1 MNETQILIVGAG
13 PTGLA
18 LALFLVRSGVTPR
31 IIDKNSGPGQA
42 SRAMAVQ
49 ARTLEFY
56 RQLGFAEEVVQK
68 GIPIE
73 AIHLRA
79 HQRVVSEISIADFG
93 EGVSPYPFVLSFPQ
107 DDHERLLVEHLDK
120 AGVEVEWNTEL
131 VELREAGDSVY
142 ATLRKKD
149 GTQEE
154 CTAAYLCGCDGG
166 HSRVRENLQLGFA
179 GGTYDK
185 TYFVADVEATGEA
198 AKGHT
203 FSFCLSAQDF
213 LIILPVRSTGMNRL
227 IGVVPA
233 ELNAQEHVSFDD
245 IRPFA
250 EKAADIRVEKVN
262 WFSTYRAHHRVA
274 DHFRQGRVFVAGDAG
289 HIHSPVG
296 GQGMNTGIG
305 DAVNLA
311 WKLAAV
317 VQNRADAS
325 LLDTYEPERI
335 AFARSLVATT
345 DKMFQLMTGSGV
357 GNQLFRESLFPH
369 LATFALGF
377 SATRNA
383 AFRLVSQTRISYHD
397 SALSEGKAGEV
408 GGGDRLPWIS
418 FADGSDNFAPLQA
431 LDWQV
436 HIYGEA
442 EPALLEGAA
451 KAGIALHRFEWNE
464 GAHQAGLRRNALYL
478 IRPDGYIAL
487 ANDAQDTATLQTH
500 LSRFKIMGQNNREP
514 AAVFGT
520 AQSAVS
526 QP

>member
-18 LALFLVRSGVTPR
+18 LALFLARSGVTPR

-79 HQRVVSEISIADFG
+79 HGRVVSEIRIADLG
-93 EGVSPYPFVLSFPQ
+93 EGMSPYPYVLSFPQ
-107 DDHERLLVEHLDK
+107 DDHERLLIEHLK
-120 AGVEVEWNTEL
+120 NAGVEVEWNTEL
-131 VELREAGDSVY
+131 TQLREDGDAVH
-142 ATLRKKD
+142 AILRKPE
-149 GTQEE
+149 GAEE
-154 CTAAYLCGCDGG
+154 QCAASYLCGCDGAR
-166 HSRVRENLQLGFA
+166 SAVRANLGLGFT

-185 TYFVADVEATGEA
+185 TYFVADVEATGDA
-198 AKGHT
+198 AGGQNFT
-203 FSFCLSAQDF
+203 FCLGAQDF
-213 LIILPVRSTGMNRL
+213 LIVLPVRSTGMNRL

-233 ELNAQEHVSFDD
+233 ELNAQQNVTFED

-250 EKAADIRVEKVN
+250 EQAADIRVDKVN

-274 DHFRQGRVFVAGDAG
+274 EHFYSGRVFIAGDAG

-317 VQNRADAS
+317 LQSRATPA

-335 AFARSLVATT
+335 GFARSLVATT
-345 DKMFQLMTGSGV
+345 DKLFQLMTGSGV
-357 GNQLFRESLFPH
+357 GSQVFRETLFPH
-369 LATFALGF
+369 LATLALGF
-377 SATRNA
+377 SATRHA
-383 AFRLVSQTRISYHD
+383 AFRLVSQTRVSYHG

-408 GGGDRLPWIS
+408 EGGDRLPWVP
-418 FADGSDNFAPLQA
+418 FEDGSDNFAPLHT
-431 LDWQV
+431 LDWQI
-436 HIYGEA
+436 HIYGEM
-442 EPALLEGAA
+442 EPALQEAA
-451 KAGIALHRFEWNE
+451 DGAGIACHAFAWNE
-464 GAHQAGLRRNALYL
+464 AAHQAGLRRSAFYL
-478 IRPDGYIAL
+478 VRPDGYVAL
-487 ANDAQDTATLQTH
+487 ASDTQEATKL
-500 LSRFKIMGQNNREP
+500 
-514 AAVFGT
+514 
-520 AQSAVS
+520 
-526 QP
+526 